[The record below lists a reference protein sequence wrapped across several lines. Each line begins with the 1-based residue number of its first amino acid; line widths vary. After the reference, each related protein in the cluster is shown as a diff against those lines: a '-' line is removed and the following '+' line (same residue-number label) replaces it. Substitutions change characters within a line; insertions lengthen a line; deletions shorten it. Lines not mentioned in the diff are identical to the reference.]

1 MIDSRGKIHLLQT
14 FKRAIDSQ
22 DGSEKLVLS
31 VGSDITSLKQ
41 TEKALRESEKRI
53 KTLLKAIPDIVLR
66 FSRNGTLLD
75 YHMNQPNLFLPET
88 KNIIGKVIYEILEK
102 NLAENI
108 VLLLNQVFATNQ
120 VQIFEF
126 DGLSEEK
133 VVYNEIRI
141 LNNSQDEFIVILRDI
156 TERKKSQ
163 NELKALNAS
172 KDKFFSIIAH
182 DLRNPFTSLLGLTD
196 YMATEIKNFSEE
208 ELVSVS
214 GGISKSAQS
223 IYNLLENLLEWSRI
237 KTGRIPYDPVVFAL
251 KEVVD
256 RIIAIYKSNLESKNI
271 SLSVD
276 VNPSLYVFA
285 DVNSVETILRN
296 LISNA
301 IKFTDSSGKIS
312 LQVIEKDTIVEINI
326 KDSGVGIA
334 DDIIPK
340 LFKIDE
346 NVSSDGTRK
355 EHGSGLGLILCK
367 EFVEMNKG
375 KLTFTTKVGEG
386 STFSFT
392 LQKK

>member
-1 MIDSRGKIHLLQT
+1 
-14 FKRAIDSQ
+14 
-22 DGSEKLVLS
+22 
-31 VGSDITSLKQ
+31 
-41 TEKALRESEKRI
+41 
-53 KTLLKAIPDIVLR
+53 
-66 FSRNGTLLD
+66 
-75 YHMNQPNLFLPET
+75 
-88 KNIIGKVIYEILEK
+88 
-102 NLAENI
+102 
-108 VLLLNQVFATNQ
+108 
-120 VQIFEF
+120 
-126 DGLSEEK
+126 
-133 VVYNEIRI
+133 
-141 LNNSQDEFIVILRDI
+141 
-156 TERKKSQ
+156 
-163 NELKALNAS
+163 
-172 KDKFFSIIAH
+172 
-182 DLRNPFTSLLGLTD
+182 
-196 YMATEIKNFSEE
+196 MATEIKNFSEE